1 MFQDIQ
7 VETTDEFVIE
17 KDSNEG
23 LFFLIL
29 KGKNKQTLPVSHA
42 HIFVYGATYLLS
54 FIPSMNKKEYENYND
69 VVFSQDY
76 IIVDVEEATPNQY
89 ILTTPLPSDSSDYK
103 VGPLSVEITI
113 AEDMASVTFV
123 AKEHGVEIAE
133 VGRTHFFVDWTEGY
147 LTNTAFLMTL
157 HLWLAIEPWNEDDE
171 NLPTVSINPSSFLH
185 LEVNNGFYTEEEVYD
200 LINHAS
206 YAFRR
211 VSSMRA
217 ALDEMDFDLLF
228 FSFEDKALVLT
239 YPDRVVSCEVEMTQ
253 AGAKP

>member
-17 KDSNEG
+17 KESNEG

-29 KGKNKQTLPVSHA
+29 KGKNKQPLPVSHA

-54 FIPSMNKKEYENYND
+54 FISSMNQKEYENYND
-69 VVFSQDY
+69 MVFSQDY
-76 IIVDVEEATPNQY
+76 IIVDVEETTPNQY

-103 VGPLSVEITI
+103 IGPLSVEITI
-113 AEDMASVTFV
+113 AEDMASVNFV
-123 AKEHGVEIAE
+123 GKECGIEIAK
-133 VGRTHFFVDWTEGY
+133 VGRTHFFLNWTEGY
-147 LTNTAFLMTL
+147 LTNTAFLLTL
-157 HLWLAIEPWNEDDE
+157 HLWLAIEPWSEYGDDI
-171 NLPTVSINPSSFLH
+171 PRVSIHPSTFLFLGVDDGH
-185 LEVNNGFYTEEEVYD
+185 YMKGVDYD
-200 LINHAS
+200 LIGHAS
-206 YAFRR
+206 YAIQA
-211 VSSMRA
+211 VNSMRA